1 MKTPRRKSRK
11 KIGHRRGA
19 LAFRT
24 FTQCHQQ
31 GQRGEVGSGR
41 EDGELIVISEL
52 QFKKVKAQGMD
63 GGESCTTMWMCVCH

>member
-24 FTQCHQQ
+24 FTQCPQQ
-31 GQRGEVGSGR
+31 GQRGEVGSG
-41 EDGELIVISEL
+41 E
-52 QFKKVKAQGMD
+52 
-63 GGESCTTMWMCVCH
+63 GGWGVNSYW